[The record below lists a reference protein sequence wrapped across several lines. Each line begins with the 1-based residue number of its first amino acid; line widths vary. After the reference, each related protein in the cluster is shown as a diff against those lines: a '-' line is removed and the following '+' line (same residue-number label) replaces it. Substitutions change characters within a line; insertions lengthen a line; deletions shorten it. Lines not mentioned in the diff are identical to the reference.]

1 MRTIHL
7 DQETDR
13 RLTELAT
20 ATGKQPEDI
29 VREAL
34 QTYLEDLE
42 DIEATEAVLNRIE
55 HGEEGIVT
63 LHELESVRSRHVDC

>member
-1 MRTIHL
+1 MSTIHL

-13 RLTELAT
+13 RLAELVT

-42 DIEATEAVLNRIE
+42 DIEAAETVLNRIE
-55 HGEEGIVT
+55 RGEEGTVT
-63 LHELESVRSRHVDC
+63 LDELENVRN